1 MRKDNFTGE
10 NVHYYGHEG
19 VGNREK
25 AFALF
30 ASLLIHLAVF
40 IAVLL
45 CISSGF
51 EIQNEE
57 PVLHASLVY
66 LAARNQTD
74 QGGMQ
79 RNGTPVKIV
88 KRGGLSQ
95 DAPVEKIQPVQT
107 LQTVKTVEA
116 TGLQASETASDRAKD
131 SGHISFQSTVG
142 TSMNEESKMDTYQDK
157 SDNIHRGADT
167 QPRGASSTTPGYL
180 EHNRP
185 IYPMAARIRG
195 CEGLVLVAAEISTDG
210 SVRSVRVEKS
220 SGYAML
226 DRSALEAVKTW
237 AFRPGTKMGQPV
249 VMWVKV
255 PVKFMLKGNHRGGVN
270 GI

>member
-1 MRKDNFTGE
+1 MRKENFTGE

-19 VGNREK
+19 VRNREK

-40 IAVLL
+40 IAVLSD
-45 CISSGF
+45 ISCGF
-51 EIQNEE
+51 ETQKEE

-88 KRGGLSQ
+88 RKGGLSQ
-95 DAPVEKIQPVQT
+95 DAPTEKIQPVQT

-116 TGLQASETASDRAKD
+116 TGLKANETASDRAKD
-131 SGHISFQSTVG
+131 AGHISFQSTAG
-142 TSMNEESKMDTYQDK
+142 TSMNEESKMDAYQDK
-157 SDNIHRGADT
+157 SGNIHRGADA

-180 EHNRP
+180 EHNHP

-195 CEGLVLVAAEISTDG
+195 YEGLVLVAAEISTDG

-237 AFRPGTKMGQPV
+237 TFQPGTKMGQPV